1 MFGLFRL
8 LLALEVVIHHLA
20 DRQPEGW
27 YSVYAFY
34 TLSGYLMTL
43 VITRKYPLNPHG
55 GTNFLINRV
64 LRIYP
69 PYLTM
74 ALLAW
79 LLLSLPGT
87 ARVAHQLVQV
97 PPMGLPS
104 GGVGWFTNVFILGWK
119 VKVPKL
125 EPQVWSVYRELF
137 FCAAIFFVF
146 ARSRRLA
153 LVWFVCSALYAVSV
167 VWRGYRI
174 FEIYTTFQGA
184 SLSYSA
190 GCCLFHFRDRLRFLT
205 RPLFPLIGLAA
216 VLPFLLEYLRPHFFR
231 EDSVVPFYANV
242 VLSAY
247 LVLLLSTL
255 KAPKR
260 IFQIDQYLGNLS
272 YPIYLCH
279 YNVAV
284 VVAAVLRWPPVESY
298 RLLLAG
304 LPAILLCAWLVNKY
318 VERTIGYGYDK
329 RRQAAQ
335 KTARPPAMPASGTIA
350 LELRP
355 ESD

>member
-8 LLALEVVIHHLA
+8 VLALEVVIHHLS
-20 DRQPEGW
+20 DRQPAGW

-34 TLSGYLMTL
+34 VLSGYLMTL

-79 LLLSLPGT
+79 LLLHLAGT

-104 GGVGWFTNVFILGWK
+104 GIAGWFTNFFILGWK

-125 EPQVWSVYRELF
+125 EPQVWSVYREIF
-137 FCAAIFFVF
+137 FCAAIYFVF
-146 ARSRRLA
+146 SRNRRLA
-153 LVWFVCSALYAVSV
+153 LVWFVGSAVYAASV

-190 GCCLFHFRDRLRFLT
+190 GTCLYHYRDRLRFLT
-205 RPLFPLIGLAA
+205 RPLYPLIALAA
-216 VLPFLLEYLRPHFFR
+216 ILPFVLQLLRPYFFR

-279 YNVAV
+279 YNVAIV
-284 VVAAVLRWPPVESY
+284 LVAVLHWPPIESY

-304 LPAILLCAWLVNKY
+304 LPPILLCAWLVNKY

-335 KTARPPAMPASGTIA
+335 KTARSPVPPAAGAIVLGLS
-350 LELRP
+350 P